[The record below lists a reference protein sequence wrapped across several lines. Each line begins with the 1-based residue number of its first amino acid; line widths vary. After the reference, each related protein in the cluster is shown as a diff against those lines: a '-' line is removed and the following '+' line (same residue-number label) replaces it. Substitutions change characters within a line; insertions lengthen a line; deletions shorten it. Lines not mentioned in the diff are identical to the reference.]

1 MNGYAAAV
9 RQFYD
14 IYRPIARRYGLR
26 MSSHTSIYDDGW
38 IKIYKG
44 KGSSDQLGEQ
54 QEGKKC
60 KTIGKHI
67 KSHCRN
73 LGSYQ
78 KSQSKKKKSENNM
91 LFLAAVACVAT
102 AQTMWKRQT
111 HAQEK

>member
-14 IYRPIARRYGLR
+14 IYRPIARKYGLR
-26 MSSHTSIYDDGW
+26 M
-38 IKIYKG
+38 
-44 KGSSDQLGEQ
+44 
-54 QEGKKC
+54 C
-60 KTIGKHI
+60 KTIEKHI

-78 KSQSKKKKSENNM
+78 KSRSEKKKSENNM
-91 LFLAAVACVAT
+91 LFLAAAARVAT
-102 AQTMWKRQT
+102 AQTMWKHQT

>member
-14 IYRPIARRYGLR
+14 IYRPIRQ
-26 MSSHTSIYDDGW
+26 
-38 IKIYKG
+38 G

-78 KSQSKKKKSENNM
+78 KSQSKKKSENNM

>member
-14 IYRPIARRYGLR
+14 IYRPIARKYGLR

-44 KGSSDQLGEQ
+44 EGADRQQ

-60 KTIGKHI
+60 KTIKKHI

-73 LGSYQ
+73 LGSYR
-78 KSQSKKKKSENNM
+78 KSRSEKKKSENNM